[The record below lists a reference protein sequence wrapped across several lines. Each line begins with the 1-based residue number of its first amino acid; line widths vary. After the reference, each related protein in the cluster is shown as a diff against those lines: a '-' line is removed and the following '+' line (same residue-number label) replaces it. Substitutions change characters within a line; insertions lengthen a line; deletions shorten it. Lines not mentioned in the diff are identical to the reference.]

1 MPLELDAGHASLQG
15 RRKTN
20 EDQCLVVTPATGRY
34 ADYGTLAAIA
44 DGVGGSP
51 DGEGAART
59 AVTTLRESFYNAP
72 ETWSVTHALAESF
85 IAANHAVVTGGAAGR
100 ASTLSCLVLRKRRW
114 HVGHAGDS
122 RVWLLRGGDLHALT
136 RDHVRPHADIGSIIT
151 RGCGLDE
158 TIRADADAGD
168 LSVGDRFVLTSD
180 GVHGAL
186 DADAIAAILG
196 RDAPAQEIAETLA
209 QAALDAGS
217 TDNATACVLIV
228 RALPPETETDLRET
242 LTALPVVAP
251 PAPGAEVDGFR
262 IESVL
267 HTGRLSTLLLAHDL
281 KDNTRVVLK
290 FPSPREA
297 DNPAFVAL
305 FLREEWL
312 GRRLDSPYLVKTLA
326 LPAGRRT
333 CLYSVLAYH
342 SGETLAARIRRRSG
356 LSVRA
361 AIFYTRALLAALEH
375 LHRMGVIHRDVKP
388 ENILIDETNQLRLM
402 DLGVSRIERLEGAA
416 AESAVPI
423 GTPTYMAPEI
433 FLGQPATA
441 RSDLYSA
448 GVTLY
453 EMLTTHFPYGEI
465 EAFSHP
471 RFSRFTPPERYNP
484 EVPVWLSEVLRRA
497 CAVDPDQRYA
507 DTAEFNAALANPRPA
522 AAKNRPLP
530 LLDRVP
536 PGRWK
541 LLFMLSLV
549 ANVIALI
556 VYLVSG

>member
-1 MPLELDAGHASLQG
+1 MPLVTDVGHASLQG

-20 EDQCLVVTPATGRY
+20 EDQCLVVTPTTGRY
-34 ADYGTLAAIA
+34 LDYGVLAVIA

-72 ETWSVTHALAESF
+72 ETWSVPHALTESYT
-85 IAANHAVVTGGAAGR
+85 AANHAVITGGVAGR
-100 ASTLSCLVLRKRRW
+100 ASTLSCIALRKRRW
-114 HVGHAGDS
+114 HVGHAGDT
-122 RVWLLRGGDLHALT
+122 RVWLLRGGQLRPLT

-158 TIRADADAGD
+158 TIRADIESGETNA
-168 LSVGDRFVLTSD
+168 GDRFLLTTD
-180 GVHGAL
+180 GVHGVL
-186 DADAIAAILG
+186 NADAILKILQ
-196 RDAPAQEIAETLA
+196 RETSAQEIAEAIA
-209 QAALDAGS
+209 QAAIDAGS
-217 TDNATACVLIV
+217 TDNATTCALVI
-228 RALPPETETDLRET
+228 RALPPETEADLSET
-242 LTALPVVAP
+242 LTALPVVPP
-251 PAPGAEVDGFR
+251 PAPGTEVDGFR

-267 HTGRLSTLLLAHDL
+267 HTGRLSALLLAHDL
-281 KDNTRVVLK
+281 HDSARVVLK

-297 DNPAFVAL
+297 GNPEFVAL

-342 SGETLAARIRRRSG
+342 SGETLAARIRRRRG

-361 AIFYTRALLAALEH
+361 AIFYTRALLAALDH

-416 AESAVPI
+416 ADSTVPV
-423 GTPTYMAPEI
+423 GTPSYIAPEI

-441 RSDLYSA
+441 RADLYSA

-471 RFSRFTPPERYNP
+471 RFGRFTPPERYNP
-484 EVPVWLSEVLRRA
+484 DVPAWLSEVLRRA
-497 CAVDPDQRYA
+497 CAVDPGHRFTNA
-507 DTAEFNAALANPRPA
+507 AEFQATLANPKTAPPPA
-522 AAKNRPLP
+522 RRLP

-541 LLFMLSLV
+541 LLFMLSLLIN
-549 ANVIALI
+549 AALI
-556 VYLVSG
+556 AAWLLR

>member
-1 MPLELDAGHASLQG
+1 MSLELDAGHASLQG

-20 EDQCLVVTPATGRY
+20 EDQCLIVTPTTGRY
-34 ADYGTLAAIA
+34 ADYGVLAAIA

-51 DGEGAART
+51 DGEGAARA

-72 ETWSVTHALAESF
+72 ETWSVAHALRESF
-85 IAANHAVVTGGAAGR
+85 TAANHAVITGGTAER

-114 HVGHAGDS
+114 YTGNAGDT
-122 RVWLLRGGDLHALT
+122 RVWLLRGGDLHVLT

-158 TIRADADAGD
+158 TIRADVDSGD
-168 LSVGDRFVLTSD
+168 LSDGDRFLLTSD
-180 GVHGAL
+180 GIHGAL
-186 DADAIAAILG
+186 DADTLTGMLG
-196 RDAPAQEIAETLA
+196 REASAQEIADA
-209 QAALDAGS
+209 MSQAAIEAGS

-228 RALPPETETDLRET
+228 RGLPPETETDLRDT
-242 LTALPVVAP
+242 LIALPVITA

-267 HTGRLSTLLLAHDL
+267 HTGRLSTLLLAQDTQ
-281 KDNTRVVLK
+281 DNARVVLT
-290 FPSPREA
+290 FPNTRDAS
-297 DNPAFVAL
+297 DPAFVAL

-326 LPAGRRT
+326 LPPGRRT

-342 SGETLAARIRRRSG
+342 SGETLAARIRKRRG

-361 AIFYTRALLAALEH
+361 ALFYARALLAALDH

-402 DLGVSRIERLEGAA
+402 DLGVSRIERLEGVAA
-416 AESAVPI
+416 DTLMPV
-423 GTPTYMAPEI
+423 GTPSYIAPEI
-433 FLGQPATA
+433 FSGQPATA
-441 RSDLYSA
+441 RADLYSA

-471 RFSRFTPPERYNP
+471 RFGRFIPPERYNP
-484 EVPVWLSEVLRRA
+484 DVPLWLSEILQRA
-497 CAVDPDQRYA
+497 CAVDPGSRFA
-507 DTAEFNAALANPRPA
+507 SATEFQATLANPKTAPPSAR
-522 AAKNRPLP
+522 RLPLP
-530 LLDRVP
+530 DRVP

-541 LLFMLSLV
+541 LLFMLS
-549 ANVIALI
+549 ALI
-556 VYLVSG
+556 NVALLAAWLMR